1 MLTIL
6 LSASASA
13 KRTQN
18 GTFMK
23 HMSIKTVCPNQ
34 TKNLGRVLSVVSAID
49 LTLRFTHRR
58 IGVLESHV
66 KKLRQSESKILSLV
80 SLNVMKTF

>member
-13 KRTQN
+13 KKAP
-18 GTFMK
+18 FVK
-23 HMSIKTVCPNQ
+23 HMSIKTVCANQ
-34 TKNLGRVLSVVSAID
+34 TKNLCRVLSVVSAVD
-49 LTLRFTHRR
+49 LTLRFTHGR

-66 KKLRQSESKILSLV
+66 KKLRKGKSKTRSLV
-80 SLNVMKTF
+80 CINHIVF